1 MKRSLLAAVSMCVLA
16 VSTGCHGR
24 NVTSTPDVTFDR
36 SRKLSI
42 LAAAEA
48 SQIADA
54 DSRLTRQLNIAD
66 QVKQRYTNDDALAV
80 LDEASKTLH
89 AVGPSLDGFA
99 RISGWVSVSQL
110 ARASHGNPMAETA
123 AREAQ
128 RELEAL
134 PELGERCQYVLSV
147 AEEISHLQ
155 GNAPAIELLT
165 KGGQWAKSID
175 DSNDRRAA
183 RLAFAIALFNL
194 NAYEGGVASLR
205 GEGDPAWASDT
216 MLALASRDAD
226 NSSAARKL
234 QDSASADESAKPQKF
249 LLAAPA
255 SPTENTM
262 DGFAGVSA
270 KSGSYGKTL
279 GYDAVFRGASH
290 SRR

>member
-1 MKRSLLAAVSMCVLA
+1 MWVLVVSA
-16 VSTGCHGR
+16 GCHER
-24 NVTSTPDVTFDR
+24 NVSSTPDVTFDR

-48 SQIADA
+48 GNIADA
-54 DSRLTRQLNIAD
+54 DARLTRQLNIAD
-66 QVKQRYTNDDALAV
+66 QVKERYTSDDALAV
-80 LDEASKTLH
+80 LEEASKTLH
-89 AVGPSLDGFA
+89 AVGPSLDGFT

-110 ARASHGNPMAETA
+110 ARGSNGSAMAEGA

-155 GNAPAIELLT
+155 GNAQAIELLT
-165 KGGQWAKSID
+165 KGGEWAKSID
-175 DSNDRRAA
+175 DSTNRRTA

-205 GEGDPAWASDT
+205 GEGDPAWASDA
-216 MLALASRDAD
+216 MLALASRDLD
-226 NSSAARKL
+226 NSRVGKKLMGYASDDRSAQPAVAR
-234 QDSASADESAKPQKF
+234 QAMSPAVMAEQK
-249 LLAAPA
+249 PA
-255 SPTENTM
+255 SNGG
-262 DGFAGVSA
+262 DALGAS
-270 KSGSYGKTL
+270 SGTYGKAL

-290 SRR
+290 SRK